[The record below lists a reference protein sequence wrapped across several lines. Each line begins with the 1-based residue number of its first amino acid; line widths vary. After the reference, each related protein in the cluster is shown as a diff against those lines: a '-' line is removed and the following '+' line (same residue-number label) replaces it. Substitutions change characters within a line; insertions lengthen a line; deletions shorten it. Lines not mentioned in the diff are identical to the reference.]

1 MSIYIEKGRV
11 NMTRFIEKITKI
23 VRFPLLLAGVLLLTG
38 TLQYLLMMKDVQGE
52 HYDLKLFQVSPD
64 TIRSVKTVE
73 DTEKTKK
80 EREEA
85 AAEVEPVY
93 AYSEEKGKNSIS
105 MLNTLFEDLI
115 DRQKIISSAKKKDQE
130 RVLKEQIKSMQTD
143 LSKLTNNENK
153 IELNDADLKVLLT
166 SSEAALKTAQED
178 LVKAVE
184 GQMSSPIRE
193 DRLVEARAAVERSV
207 RYSSTFPSELQGVG
221 IRIGRAALIVNET
234 KDEKAT
240 KERVDLARASVDPT
254 KILQGQI
261 IVQEGQVIDRNIY
274 RQLQLTGLLS
284 DDVSIKPK
292 LALVVLIFMQ
302 MLFFYA
308 SFSASKRKSLVEK
321 TRDVFITSLTYI
333 LSIVLMQLL
342 NLIDGEFDVIVG
354 FLFPAAVAPLLLR
367 ILVSERAAIL
377 STIMLGLSA
386 GVIFQEGYS
395 TIIQMEV
402 ALYMIVSGLASVVFT
417 RRIENRSKVLTAS
430 FQVAGINILFI
441 GFYLLLTQSTY
452 TWNELLFYLIA
463 AIISA
468 LLSGALTIGSLPFIE
483 SGFGMISSFRL
494 IELSNPNHPL
504 LKKILMEAPGT
515 YHHSLMVANL
525 AEAACEA
532 IGANGLLARV
542 GCYYHDIGKTRRPG
556 FFVENQMNGFN
567 PHDQLPPDASSDII
581 IAHVEDG
588 VKILEKHKM
597 PREIIDVAQQHHG
610 TTLVKFFYYKAKEL
624 DEQVEEAQFRYGGPK
639 PQTKENAIICIA
651 DSVEAAVRSMKEPSA
666 EKIRDLVHAIAQDK
680 LMDGQ
685 LDECDLS
692 IKELKTIEKVFC
704 ETLNGTFHSRIEYPK
719 QDKA

>member
-1 MSIYIEKGRV
+1 MSK
-11 NMTRFIEKITKI
+11 FIEKITKI
-23 VRFPLLLAGVLLLTG
+23 VRFPLLLAGILILTG
-38 TLQYLLMMKDVQGE
+38 FFQYLLMMKDVRGE

-73 DTEKTKK
+73 DTEKTEK

-85 AAEVEPVY
+85 ASEVEPVY
-93 AYSEEKGKNSIS
+93 TYLEEKGKNTIS
-105 MLNTLFEDLI
+105 MLNTLFDDLI
-115 DRQKIISSAKKKDQE
+115 DRQKKVADTKGKE
-130 RVLKEQIKSMQTD
+130 RSKALNEQIKSMQSDLAKITD
-143 LSKLTNNENK
+143 NENK
-153 IELNDADLKVLLT
+153 IELNEADLKLLLT
-166 SSEAALKTAQED
+166 SSESELKTAQQD

-184 GQMSSPIRE
+184 RQMSSPIRE
-193 DRLVEARAAVERSV
+193 DRLMEARASVERTI
-207 RYSSTFPSELQGVG
+207 RYSSTFPSKLQGVG
-221 IRIGRAALIVNET
+221 IRIGRAALVVNET

-240 KERVDLARASVDPT
+240 KERMDLARASVDPT

-284 DDVSIKPK
+284 DDASIKPK
-292 LALVVLIFMQ
+292 LGLGILILLQ

-308 SFSASKRKSLVEK
+308 SFAANKRKADTEK
-321 TRDVFITSLTYI
+321 TRDVLITSLIYL
-333 LSIVLMQLL
+333 LSIILMQIL

-377 STIMLGLSA
+377 ATIMLGLSA

-395 TIIQMEV
+395 TVIQMEL
-402 ALYMIVSGLASVVFT
+402 ALYMIISGLASVVFT
-417 RRIENRSKVLTAS
+417 RRIENRSKILTAS
-430 FQVAGINILFI
+430 FQVAGINVLFI
-441 GFYLLLTQSTY
+441 AFYLLLTQSNY
-452 TWNELLFYLIA
+452 TWNELSFYLIA
-463 AIISA
+463 ALFSA
-468 LLSGALTIGSLPFIE
+468 ILSGALAIGSLPFIE
-483 SGFGMISSFRL
+483 SGFGIISSFRL

-556 FFVENQMNGFN
+556 FFVENQMNGLN

-588 VKILEKHKM
+588 VEILEKHKM
-597 PREIIDVAQQHHG
+597 PREIIDIAQQHHG

-624 DEQVEEAQFRYGGPK
+624 DDQVEEEQFRYSGPK
-639 PQTKENAIICIA
+639 PQSKENAIICIA

-692 IKELKTIEKVFC
+692 IKELKIIEKVFC

>member
-1 MSIYIEKGRV
+1 MSK
-11 NMTRFIEKITKI
+11 FIEKITKI
-23 VRFPLLLAGVLLLTG
+23 VRFPLLLAGILILTG
-38 TLQYLLMMKDVQGE
+38 LFQYLLMMKDVRGE

-73 DTEKTKK
+73 DTEKTEK

-85 AAEVEPVY
+85 ASEVEPVY
-93 AYSEEKGKNSIS
+93 TYSEEKGKNTIS
-105 MLNTLFEDLI
+105 MLNTLFDDLI
-115 DRQKIISSAKKKDQE
+115 DRQKKVADTKEKE
-130 RVLKEQIKSMQTD
+130 RSKALNEQIKSMQSDLAKITD
-143 LSKLTNNENK
+143 NENK
-153 IELNDADLKVLLT
+153 IELNEADLKLLLT
-166 SSEAALKTAQED
+166 SSESELKTAQQD

-184 GQMSSPIRE
+184 RQMSSPIRE
-193 DRLVEARAAVERSV
+193 DRLMEARASVERTI
-207 RYSSTFPSELQGVG
+207 RYSSTFPSKLQGVG
-221 IRIGRAALIVNET
+221 IRIGRAALVVNET

-240 KERVDLARASVDPT
+240 KERMDLARASVDPT

-284 DDVSIKPK
+284 DDASIKPK
-292 LALVVLIFMQ
+292 LGLGILILLQ

-308 SFSASKRKSLVEK
+308 SFAANKRKADTEK
-321 TRDVFITSLTYI
+321 TRDVLITSLIYL
-333 LSIVLMQLL
+333 LSIILMQIL

-377 STIMLGLSA
+377 ATIMLGLSA

-395 TIIQMEV
+395 TVIQMEL
-402 ALYMIVSGLASVVFT
+402 ALYMIISGLASVVFT
-417 RRIENRSKVLTAS
+417 RRIENRSKILTAS
-430 FQVAGINILFI
+430 FQVAGINVLFI
-441 GFYLLLTQSTY
+441 AFYLLLTQSNY
-452 TWNELLFYLIA
+452 TWNELSFYLIA
-463 AIISA
+463 ALFSA
-468 LLSGALTIGSLPFIE
+468 ILSGALAIGSLPFIE
-483 SGFGMISSFRL
+483 SGFGIISSFRL

-624 DEQVEEAQFRYGGPK
+624 DEKVEEEQFRYSGPK
-639 PQTKENAIICIA
+639 PQSKENAIICIA

-692 IKELKTIEKVFC
+692 IKELKIIEKVFC